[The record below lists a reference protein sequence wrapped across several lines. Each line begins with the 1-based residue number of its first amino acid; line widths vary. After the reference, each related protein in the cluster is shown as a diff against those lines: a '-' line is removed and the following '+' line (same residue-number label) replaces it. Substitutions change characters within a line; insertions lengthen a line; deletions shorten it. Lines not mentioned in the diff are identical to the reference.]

1 MDKRG
6 ESMACAR
13 LRIHKIRYWVQVA
26 ARSLMW
32 SEDVRRGRD
41 IKLEEDQGTNHN
53 SLRRLL

>member
-1 MDKRG
+1 
-6 ESMACAR
+6 MACAR

>member
-6 ESMACAR
+6 VSMACAR